1 MGPREM
7 RSPGGMGAR
16 GFFFRINMQ
25 NDACN
30 LFPDRAIILGIKQTQ
45 ISDQMRFIIRR
56 EEGGFWGRI
65 RYLRI
70 ERRGFNGRLP
80 NGYIQNAQ
88 SSPALAR
95 KSTCL
100 KSSH

>member
-1 MGPREM
+1 MRPREM
-7 RSPGGMGAR
+7 RRPGGMGAR

-45 ISDQMRFIIRR
+45 ISDQMLFIIRR

-70 ERRGFNGRLP
+70 ERRGFHGRLP

-88 SSPALAR
+88 SSPAIGFQNINAA
-95 KSTCL
+95 
-100 KSSH
+100 